1 VTPNHK
7 TQRSPARQRGFSMIE
22 LLVAVTILLL
32 VSGFVLTGLADMSMI
47 NGTITN
53 RTQMHSGVRSATE
66 LLQQEIGQA
75 GKVALPAAVTLTG
88 PVIIAGTAAVG
99 VSSSAGMFVSEKLI
113 IDTGPNEETVT
124 LTAVSLSPSQITAAF
139 TLAHASGAVVRAA
152 GAFASGVVPTTAA
165 NGSTATRLKL
175 YGDVNDDGNM
185 VYIEYTCDTDGG
197 NLYRNTM
204 SVTAASKP
212 ARTPSMILLPNIRPN
227 PDGTPCFTYQEK
239 AVGTDTY
246 VVNVAVTLT
255 VQTELQDPNTNQFQ
269 LETKALLNVS
279 PRNVFEVWQMA
290 SIGTSN
296 RIQPMPASVS
306 NLLPN
311 VTEAQAY

>member
-1 VTPNHK
+1 
-7 TQRSPARQRGFSMIE
+7 
-22 LLVAVTILLL
+22 
-32 VSGFVLTGLADMSMI
+32 
-47 NGTITN
+47 
-53 RTQMHSGVRSATE
+53 
-66 LLQQEIGQA
+66 
-75 GKVALPAAVTLTG
+75 
-88 PVIIAGTAAVG
+88 
-99 VSSSAGMFVSEKLI
+99 
-113 IDTGPNEETVT
+113 
-124 LTAVSLSPSQITAAF
+124 
-139 TLAHASGAVVRAA
+139 
-152 GAFASGVVPTTAA
+152 
-165 NGSTATRLKL
+165 
-175 YGDVNDDGNM
+175 
-185 VYIEYTCDTDGG
+185 
-197 NLYRNTM
+197 
-204 SVTAASKP
+204 
-212 ARTPSMILLPNIRPN
+212 MILLPNIRPN